1 MPILRH
7 YREPPR
13 LRIRPGITSISRSAC
28 HRYIDVLAAQ
38 CPDVRETR
46 EAVRE
51 CGDHLI
57 LDGEFFGTDRCHST
71 RQNLMERLGAVG
83 LPPQGSAPGAR

>member
-1 MPILRH
+1 M
-7 YREPPR
+7 
-13 LRIRPGITSISRSAC
+13 
-28 HRYIDVLAAQ
+28 
-38 CPDVRETR
+38 RETR